1 MLHIDKAPNYR
12 RANRDRTRG
21 SCSSSCIGRQSLL
34 CASSTASAC
43 RRATLA
49 AQKSRHSFFFQK
61 MNSDAAFKQIESLLN
76 DHDLNHF
83 MLYDTPNPVNT
94 RKETTINTKKKAS
107 YEDTYHLMIWW
118 RHFSHV
124 QSIQWIITT
133 DERRIEH
140 QARKQGI
147 QKCNHKQ
154 LQKKFGSYDNS
165 SDSSD
170 DGDYQTTAQCT
181 ALSPI
186 SFEKSLIFNL
196 SSLKQETVL
205 KPRAATDKRKFD
217 EVYSSSSSSD

>member
-1 MLHIDKAPNYR
+1 
-12 RANRDRTRG
+12 
-21 SCSSSCIGRQSLL
+21 
-34 CASSTASAC
+34 
-43 RRATLA
+43 
-49 AQKSRHSFFFQK
+49 

-76 DHDLNHF
+76 DHDVDYF
-83 MLYDTPNPVNT
+83 MLYDTPNRANT
-94 RKETTINTKKKAS
+94 QKETTMS
-107 YEDTYHLMIWW
+107 DEDTYDLMIWW

-124 QSIQWIITT
+124 QSIQWIITA

-154 LQKKFGSYDNS
+154 LQEKFGSYDNS

-170 DGDYQTTAQCT
+170 NGDYQTATQCT

-196 SSLKQETVL
+196 SSLKQETY
-205 KPRAATDKRKFD
+205 KRKFD
-217 EVYSSSSSSD
+217 EVDSSSSSSSD